1 MSVLAALSAIVS
13 RLEALSPPASAGPGL
28 TPEQAQAITNA
39 GAQAADALARAAA
52 VEQLAGNLVAGLQA
66 ASQSAD
72 AARSAAQSALD
83 ATTQVANLASATQ
96 ERVNLFTVENE
107 SVRATATSALSQAQ
121 VVAAAVQVQ
130 ADRLAQIEAKL
141 AELGQVIGGG
151 SASGPAV

>member
-1 MSVLAALSAIVS
+1 M
-13 RLEALSPPASAGPGL
+13 
-28 TPEQAQAITNA
+28 
-39 GAQAADALARAAA
+39 
-52 VEQLAGNLVAGLQA
+52 
-66 ASQSAD
+66 
-72 AARSAAQSALD
+72 
-83 ATTQVANLASATQ
+83 ANLASATQ

-141 AELGQVIGGG
+141 AEIGQVIGGG